1 MKISK
6 RLKEIA
12 AYIEKD
18 SYVLDVGCDHALL
31 DIYLIRENICKKTM
45 ASDIHEGPLKKAK
58 ENIEK
63 YHLQEKIELKQ
74 ADGIDKINDKVDTIV
89 LAGMGYYTIKDI
101 LNKNNRALEK
111 VNTII
116 LSVNDDFYE
125 LRKYITNKDYRIE
138 KEKIIEDH
146 NKFYLILKVKKGRK
160 KYPKKELFF
169 GTSKMNQDSKDYK
182 KYIEKEIIKRK
193 RILSSLPK
201 TKLLLKIKLKKE
213 IRILSKKI

>member
-1 MKISK
+1 
-6 RLKEIA
+6 
-12 AYIEKD
+12 
-18 SYVLDVGCDHALL
+18 
-31 DIYLIRENICKKTM
+31 
-45 ASDIHEGPLKKAK
+45 
-58 ENIEK
+58 
-63 YHLQEKIELKQ
+63 
-74 ADGIDKINDKVDTIV
+74 
-89 LAGMGYYTIKDI
+89 MGYYTIKDI

-125 LRKYITNKDYRIE
+125 LRKYITNKGYRIE

-160 KYPKKELFF
+160 KYTKKELFF

>member
-12 AYIEKD
+12 AYVEKD

-63 YHLQEKIELKQ
+63 YYLQEKIELKQ

-116 LSVNDDFYE
+116 LSVNNDFYE
-125 LRKYITNKDYRIE
+125 LRKYITNKGYRIE
-138 KEKIIEDH
+138 EEKIIEDH

-160 KYPKKELFF
+160 KYTKKELFF